1 MSNQSIQRPNI
12 LYLHC
17 HDAGRYIE
25 PFGHAIPSPN
35 LQKLAEGGVLFR
47 NNFCASPS
55 CSASRAA
62 LLTGQSPHNAS
73 MLGLA
78 HIGWSLYDYR
88 QHLAYFLRHNGYH
101 TAVCGVEHTGEYRAK
116 DAGGN
121 SFLYHEKIALA
132 EIDHPVS
139 HERHDR
145 GVAQASAQWL
155 RERGDDAPFFLAV
168 GFVYPHRVY
177 GEADPS
183 KSRAEDARYITP
195 PAPLPDTPETR
206 ADMADFKA
214 SVRVM
219 DEGCGVVLD
228 ALEKAGLA
236 DNTLVIA
243 TTDHGIAFPYMK
255 CNLTDHG
262 CGVYLM
268 LRGPGVD
275 SGKVVDAMTTHIDV
289 YPTLCEML
297 DLEKPEWLQGESLVP
312 LLDGTAKEIHDEL
325 FFEVTFHASYEPM
338 RAVRTKRHKL
348 IKRFDPLFAGPV
360 LPNCDAGQSK
370 KLWVQNGWA
379 DREPAMTQLYD
390 LVFDPNETNN
400 LAESAIHA
408 DIRADLEMRL
418 MDWMRRTNDP
428 LLKGAVPLN
437 ESATVWPADAVNLES
452 LAKGRELYL
461 KPRN

>member
-1 MSNQSIQRPNI
+1 
-12 LYLHC
+12 
-17 HDAGRYIE
+17 
-25 PFGHAIPSPN
+25 
-35 LQKLAEGGVLFR
+35 
-47 NNFCASPS
+47 
-55 CSASRAA
+55 
-62 LLTGQSPHNAS
+62 
-73 MLGLA
+73 
-78 HIGWSLYDYR
+78 
-88 QHLAYFLRHNGYH
+88 
-101 TAVCGVEHTGEYRAK
+101 
-116 DAGGN
+116 
-121 SFLYHEKIALA
+121 
-132 EIDHPVS
+132 
-139 HERHDR
+139 
-145 GVAQASAQWL
+145 
-155 RERGDDAPFFLAV
+155 
-168 GFVYPHRVY
+168 
-177 GEADPS
+177 
-183 KSRAEDARYITP
+183 
-195 PAPLPDTPETR
+195 
-206 ADMADFKA
+206 
-214 SVRVM
+214 
-219 DEGCGVVLD
+219 
-228 ALEKAGLA
+228 
-236 DNTLVIA
+236 
-243 TTDHGIAFPYMK
+243 
-255 CNLTDHG
+255 
-262 CGVYLM
+262 
-268 LRGPGVD
+268 
-275 SGKVVDAMTTHIDV
+275 
-289 YPTLCEML
+289 ML